1 MIFGRND
8 LKWDG
13 GKLRLLSGRLL
24 ATVEPDQNN
33 IAGAWCGQPPFP
45 FSRTS
50 KEVLMSQKAMLRD
63 GSETAA
69 RSRKSI
75 PIHAQDTKLTLSH
88 IPLFDDW
95 KRFCFVLREIA
106 SGENGRPLPSF
117 EAQKRAQAVL
127 TECGYTWPGQTVA
140 PEPNGALDMP
150 SKPENE
156 VKKPA
161 RKSERGT
168 R

>member
-1 MIFGRND
+1 
-8 LKWDG
+8 
-13 GKLRLLSGRLL
+13 
-24 ATVEPDQNN
+24 
-33 IAGAWCGQPPFP
+33 
-45 FSRTS
+45 
-50 KEVLMSQKAMLRD
+50 MSQKAMLRD

-106 SGENGRPLPSF
+106 GGENGRPLPSF